1 MINITDETLKEI
13 IKSAA
18 CDCNYT
24 PENISE
30 MYCISVDDAKDIIN
44 SHKSEI
50 ESEREYLKSID
61 N

>member
-18 CDCNYT
+18 YDHT
-24 PENISE
+24 PENISDI
-30 MYCISVDDAKDIIN
+30 YGISVNDANDIIN
-44 SHKSEI
+44 SNKSEI
-50 ESEREYLKSID
+50 ESEREYLKSIG

>member
-18 CDCNYT
+18 CDYT

-30 MYCISVDDAKDIIN
+30 IYGISVNDAKDIIN

-50 ESEREYLKSID
+50 ESEREYLKSIG